1 MAQLNIDPQQL
12 IDGRIEPELLS
23 KTYSIAAA
31 TLGVMQQQQIDGG
44 ARLQFQAEES
54 GKASIVIQTNEVELR
69 YTIPTV
75 GSDPS
80 LVDVKAT
87 FSEAALKGSG
97 ILQEDAQ
104 RAFAVAN
111 NRASELN
118 DSGRFGVAV
127 SPKIVTCGRGP
138 YFQVLEKDSKT
149 NELGMILG
157 ESITTREPI
166 SNPTYTKV
174 QGHTFKMDDWNAAR
188 NSAANL
194 EAKLLKEA
202 KEAKVDLDPNA
213 LECYVVRQVPGIHV
227 TAPGGSHPAE
237 PHLRVAVG
245 FIGERKDIRM
255 IPIVGAADREGK

>member
-1 MAQLNIDPQQL
+1 M
-12 IDGRIEPELLS
+12 
-23 KTYSIAAA
+23 
-31 TLGVMQQQQIDGG
+31 
-44 ARLQFQAEES
+44 
-54 GKASIVIQTNEVELR
+54 
-69 YTIPTV
+69 
-75 GSDPS
+75 
-80 LVDVKAT
+80 KAT
-87 FSEAALKGSG
+87 FSEAALNGSR

-138 YFQVLEKDSKT
+138 YFQVLEKDSQT
-149 NELGMILG
+149 GALGMILG
-157 ESITTREPI
+157 ESITTRESI
-166 SNPTYTKV
+166 SNPTYTTV
-174 QGHTFKMDDWNAAR
+174 QGHTFRLDDWIAAR
-188 NSAANL
+188 TSATNLVANL
-194 EAKLLKEA
+194 L